1 VTGSDGWKFC
11 STMKIRFHQ
20 RLFRIACRLAQ
31 FTASMLLVSAARP
44 AQPVFAGRASEP
56 AYLEHASADPGSQ
69 HASAV
74 RTGVLS
80 TKDGLTLRLTT
91 DLGSVTIV
99 PLEAGA
105 AAVVRY
111 TVHIETDARGPAAQ
125 ELLDSYSLKAKS
137 IPSGV
142 EITGTL
148 PLQAAR
154 SADAQF
160 WVQFEVAVPRGY
172 SVEVNTEAGDITTAD
187 IGGTAS
193 LHTQG
198 GNIKAGRIG
207 ASGLHEAARG
217 RSVAKLETEGGH
229 IQVLDVA
236 GDLTAFT
243 GGGHINVGNIAGDA
257 SLRTGGGHIRA
268 GQIGG
273 RAELE
278 TVGGNITVA
287 HAGSFVS
294 VRTGGGQIDFGE
306 VRGSVHA
313 QTGGG
318 GIRVMYVSGPME
330 VESSS
335 GSICL
340 TRVAGALQASTSGGT
355 ITAWINPDA
364 PPGGGNVRLAGASQL
379 ASGNG
384 DIIVFLPRNLAANI
398 EATVVNGGEGR
409 IEADPALNLTMQ
421 AAAGGSGP
429 VHGMAVL
436 HGGGAPLKLK
446 TTAGK
451 IRLQFL
457 DSDVALHDSLIR
469 EQMDRLNKR
478 LAENGFEAVS
488 FPNGP
493 GPASSI
499 PTDTLPSEAKT
510 DWLESWLNSLEIAI
524 RGGVTENF
532 DEFQKRLVYSP
543 KPSYPALAQRA
554 GLQGFVKLQVR
565 VRKDG
570 SVEVQKLLEGE
581 PALADAAITAVKQ
594 WRAKPALINGKQV
607 EVISTVTFN
616 FQLH

>member
-1 VTGSDGWKFC
+1 MNT
-11 STMKIRFHQ
+11 RFQ
-20 RLFRIACRLAQ
+20 EGFFPAARRLAL
-31 FTASMLLVSAARP
+31 FHILAILFFLAALAP
-44 AQPVFAGRASEP
+44 PVFAAEAKEP
-56 AYLEHASADPGSQ
+56 AATERTQPSEPGSQ
-69 HASAV
+69 HASVV
-74 RTGVLS
+74 RSGMLG

-91 DLGSVTIV
+91 DLGSVTVV

-105 AAVVRY
+105 APVVRY

-125 ELLDSYSLKAKS
+125 LLLDTYTLKAKS
-137 IPSGV
+137 VSSGV
-142 EITGTL
+142 EITGML
-148 PLQAAR
+148 SPQAAR

-172 SVEVNTEAGDITTAD
+172 SIEVNTEAGDITTGD
-187 IGGTAS
+187 IGGTAA

-198 GNIKAGRIG
+198 GNIKTGKISG
-207 ASGLHEAARG
+207 SGLRDASLG
-217 RSVAKLETEGGH
+217 RSAAKLETEGGH

-273 RAELE
+273 RADLE
-278 TVGGNITVA
+278 TAGGNITVA
-287 HAGSFVS
+287 HAGNFVS

-330 VESSS
+330 LESSS

-340 TRVAGALQASTSGGT
+340 TRVAGALQAATSGGT
-355 ITAWINPDA
+355 ITAWINPE
-364 PPGGGNVRLAGASQL
+364 PPSGGGDVRLAGASQL

-398 EATVVNGGEGR
+398 EATVVNGGER
-409 IEADPALNLTMQ
+409 HIEADPALHLTMQ
-421 AAAGGSGP
+421 ASTNGSGP
-429 VHGMAVL
+429 VHAVAVL
-436 HGGGAPLKLK
+436 HGGGAPLKLR
-446 TTAGK
+446 TTSGK

-457 DSDVALHDSLIR
+457 DSEIALHESLVR
-469 EQMDRLNKR
+469 EQVDRLNKR
-478 LAENGFEAVS
+478 LTEIGFS
-488 FPNGP
+488 QPPFPGEVGP
-493 GPASSI
+493 TAPVRPDATI
-499 PTDTLPSEAKT
+499 HTEAKT
-510 DWLESWLNSLEIAI
+510 DWLESWLVNLEITF
-524 RGGVTENF
+524 RGGITE
-532 DEFQKRLVYSP
+532 DPGDFQKRLVNFP

-554 GLQGFVKLQVR
+554 GLQGIVKLQVR
-565 VRKDG
+565 VKKDG
-570 SVEVQKLLEGE
+570 SVEVQKLLEGD
-581 PALADAAITAVKQ
+581 PALADAAIAVVKQ
-594 WRAKPALINGKQV
+594 WRAKPASINGKQV

>member
-1 VTGSDGWKFC
+1 
-11 STMKIRFHQ
+11 MNIRLHQ
-20 RLFRIACRLAQ
+20 RFSSVARRNVLHHDLAVI
-31 FTASMLLVSAARP
+31 FFLALLAP
-44 AQPVFAGRASEP
+44 PVFAAKTKQP
-56 AYLEHASADPGSQ
+56 AVLEHTQPVDPVSQ
-69 HASAV
+69 HASTV
-74 RTGVLS
+74 RTGVL
-80 TKDGLTLRLTT
+80 TTTDGLTLRLTT
-91 DLGSVTIV
+91 DLGSVNIV
-99 PLEAGA
+99 PLEGGA
-105 AAVVRY
+105 APVVRY
-111 TVHIETDARGPAAQ
+111 TVHIETDARGPAAKQ
-125 ELLDSYSLKAKS
+125 LLDAYSLKAKS
-137 IPSGV
+137 ISSGV

-148 PLQAAR
+148 APQAAH

-172 SVEVNTEAGDITTAD
+172 SIEVNTEAGDITTGE
-187 IGGTAS
+187 IGGTAA

-198 GNIKAGRIG
+198 GNIKTGRIG
-207 ASGLHEAARG
+207 GSGLRDASLG
-217 RSVAKLETEGGH
+217 RSAAKLETEGGH

-236 GDLTAFT
+236 GDLAAFT

-278 TVGGNITVA
+278 TAGGNITVA
-287 HAGSFVS
+287 HAGNFVS

-330 VESSS
+330 LESSS

-340 TRVAGALQASTSGGT
+340 TRVAGALQAATSGGT

-364 PPGGGNVRLAGASQL
+364 PSGGGNVRLAGASQL

-384 DIIVFLPRNLAANI
+384 DILVFLPRNLAANI
-398 EATVVNGGEGR
+398 DATVANGGER
-409 IEADPALNLTMQ
+409 HIEADPALHLSFQ
-421 AAAGGSGP
+421 APTNSSGP
-429 VHGMAVL
+429 VHAMAVL
-436 HGGGAPLKLK
+436 NGGGAPLKLR
-446 TTAGK
+446 TTSGK

-457 DSDVALHDSLIR
+457 DSEVALHESLIR
-469 EQMDRLNKR
+469 EQVDRLNKR
-478 LAENGFEAVS
+478 LTEIGFDPNS
-488 FPNGP
+488 FTPGAGP
-493 GPASSI
+493 GIPAL
-499 PTDTLPSEAKT
+499 PGMPAPSETKT
-510 DWLESWLNSLEIAI
+510 DWLESWLVNLEIAF
-524 RGGVTENF
+524 RGGITE
-532 DEFQKRLVYSP
+532 DPDDFQKRLVNLP

-554 GLQGFVKLQVR
+554 GLQGIVKLQVR
-565 VRKDG
+565 VKKDG
-570 SVEVQKLLEGE
+570 SVEVQKLLEGD

-594 WRAKPALINGKQV
+594 WRAKPASINGKQV

>member
-1 VTGSDGWKFC
+1 
-11 STMKIRFHQ
+11 MNIRFHQ
-20 RLFRIACRLAQ
+20 RIFSIARLAVP
-31 FTASMLLVSAARP
+31 FHALAILVSVTQIAS
-44 AQPVFAGRASEP
+44 PVFAGEAKEP
-56 AYLEHASADPGSQ
+56 AALEHARPADPGSQ

-74 RTGVLS
+74 RSGSMETR
-80 TKDGLTLRLTT
+80 DGLTLRLTT
-91 DLGSVTIV
+91 DLGSVNIV

-105 AAVVRY
+105 APVVRY
-111 TVHIETDARGPAAQ
+111 TVHIETDAHAHAAQ
-125 ELLDSYSLKAKS
+125 QLLDSYSLKAKS
-137 IPSGV
+137 IPLGV
-142 EITGTL
+142 EISGLL
-148 PLQAAR
+148 PPQAAR
-154 SADAQF
+154 SPNAQF

-172 SVEVNTEAGDITTAD
+172 SVEVTTEAGDITTAD

-198 GNIKAGRIG
+198 GNIKTGCIG
-207 ASGLHEAARG
+207 TTGVRDASWG
-217 RSVAKLETEGGH
+217 RSAAKLETEGGH

-243 GGGHINVGNIAGDA
+243 GGGHINVGNISGDA

-273 RAELE
+273 RADLE
-278 TVGGNITVA
+278 TAGGNITVA
-287 HAGSFVS
+287 HAGGYVS

-330 VESSS
+330 LESSS

-340 TRVAGALQASTSGGT
+340 TRVAGALQAATSGGT

-398 EATVVNGGEGR
+398 DATVVNGGERR
-409 IEADPALNLTMQ
+409 IEADPALHLTMQ
-421 AAAGGSGP
+421 SPASGPGP
-429 VHGMAVL
+429 VHAMAVL
-436 HGGGAPLKLK
+436 NGGGAPLKLK

-457 DSDVALHDSLIR
+457 DSEVALHDSLIR

-478 LAENGFEAVS
+478 LKENGFEPVS
-488 FPNGP
+488 FSNVP
-493 GPASSI
+493 GAAS
-499 PTDTLPSEAKT
+499 PMPVEMPSSSDAKM
-510 DWLESWLNSLEIAI
+510 DWLDSWLMSLEISF
-524 RGGVTENF
+524 RGGLTENF
-532 DEFQKRLVYSP
+532 DEFQKRLINSP
-543 KPSYPALAQRA
+543 KPAYPALAQRA
-554 GLQGFVKLQVR
+554 GLQGIVKLQVR
-565 VRKDG
+565 VKKDG
-570 SVEVQKLLEGE
+570 SVEVQKLLEGD
-581 PALADAAITAVKQ
+581 PALADAAIAAVKQ
-594 WRAKPALINGKQV
+594 WRGKPASINGQPV